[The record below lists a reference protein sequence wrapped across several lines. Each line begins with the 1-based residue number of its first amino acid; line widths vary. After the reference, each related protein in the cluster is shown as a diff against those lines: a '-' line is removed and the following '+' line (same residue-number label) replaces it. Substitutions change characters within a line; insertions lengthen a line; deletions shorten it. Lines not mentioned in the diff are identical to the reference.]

1 MAYTL
6 QALADIRAKLQET
19 DSRIAGVES
28 AGLTSD
34 DVQTRVKAF
43 VATLQARFDESY
55 LGMAI
60 THPQGQFSTADI
72 LAAATGEEMNG
83 ADKPLIISAWLDP
96 AALESRLMQ
105 ATAPYIQS
113 GKAAI
118 PLEKRPALLKRLD
131 EERHQLLVKEEDAI
145 TELLA
150 NGHEVFRRANADPL
164 VVLATD

>member
-19 DSRIAGVES
+19 DSRIAGIES

-43 VATLQARFDESY
+43 VATLQDRFDESFVG
-55 LGMAI
+55 LAI

-83 ADKPLIISAWLDP
+83 ADKMLIFQAWLDP
-96 AALESRLMQ
+96 AALESKLMR

-113 GKAAI
+113 GKSAI
-118 PLEKRPALLKRLD
+118 PLEKRPALLRKLD
-131 EERHQLLVKEEDAI
+131 EERHQLLVMEEATIAD
-145 TELLA
+145 LLA

>member
-6 QALADIRAKLQET
+6 QALADIRAKIQET
-19 DSRIAGVES
+19 DSRIAEIES

-43 VATLQARFDESY
+43 VATLQARFDESFVG
-55 LGMAI
+55 LAI

-105 ATAPYIQS
+105 ATTPYIQS

-131 EERHQLLVKEEDAI
+131 EERHHLLVKEEAAI
-145 TELLA
+145 TDLLA

>member
-19 DSRIAGVES
+19 DSRIAEIES

-60 THPQGQFSTADI
+60 THPRGQFSTADI

-118 PLEKRPALLKRLD
+118 PLGKRPALLKKLD

-145 TELLA
+145 TDLLA

>member
-6 QALADIRAKLQET
+6 QSLADTRAKIQET
-19 DSRIAGVES
+19 DSRIAEIES

-34 DVQTRVKAF
+34 DVQNRVKAF
-43 VATLQARFDESY
+43 VATLQARFDESFVG
-55 LGMAI
+55 LAI

-96 AALESRLMQ
+96 AALESRLLQ

-118 PLEKRPALLKRLD
+118 PLEKRPALLKKLD

-145 TELLA
+145 TDLLA

>member
-6 QALADIRAKLQET
+6 QALADIRAKIQET
-19 DSRIAGVES
+19 DSRIAEIES

-118 PLEKRPALLKRLD
+118 PLEKRPALLKKLD